1 VTGTAG
7 DGETGW
13 TWSSL
18 AGLAGLV
25 GDRLGVAVTVA
36 LAVGGGTVVD
46 EVADGPG
53 VPLLLVGAAEP
64 TTTAGPMTPSVS
76 PVLAGLNA
84 ASTMPA
90 VISRAPPT
98 ARATFR
104 MASTLSNTEHS
115 QIRPG

>member
-18 AGLAGLV
+18 AGLVGLV
-25 GDRLGVAVTVA
+25 SDRLGVTVA
-36 LAVGGGTVVD
+36 LAVGGVTVVD
-46 EVADGPG
+46 GVANGPG

-76 PVLAGLNA
+76 PVLAGLNT

-90 VISRAPPT
+90 VISSVPPT
-98 ARATFR
+98 ARTTFR

>member
-18 AGLAGLV
+18 AGLAGV
-25 GDRLGVAVTVA
+25 RLGVAV
-36 LAVGGGTVVD
+36 GGVTVVD
-46 EVADGPG
+46 GVADGPG

-90 VISRAPPT
+90 VISSAPPT